1 MTNCLLPNPKQE
13 EMSYTGDVLRVHLSE
28 ASRLTGGRE
37 QILGMISVDVGFEAP
52 AVSRTRLPT

>member
-1 MTNCLLPNPKQE
+1 
-13 EMSYTGDVLRVHLSE
+13 MSYTGDVLRVHLSE

-37 QILGMISVDVGFEAP
+37 QILGMISVDVGFEVP